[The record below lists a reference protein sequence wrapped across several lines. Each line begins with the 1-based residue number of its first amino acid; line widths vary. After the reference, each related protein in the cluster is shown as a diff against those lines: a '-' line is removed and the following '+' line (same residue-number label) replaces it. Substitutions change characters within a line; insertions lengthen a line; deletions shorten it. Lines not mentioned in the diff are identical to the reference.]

1 MEQIFNYRTIDL
13 SYWGVKMNGLEQD
26 LMHNLQRFFK
36 SRHVELA
43 YLFGSRARGK
53 VSFLSDYDFA
63 ILAPDG
69 GFEEHYRFFHDL
81 STIMNSSRVDVV
93 MLKDAPVELRYRAIK
108 EGILLYQKNRYI
120 KVEFE
125 GDTLS
130 RYFDFLPVLRAQR
143 KEILKEG
150 KSGKRI
156 QRYREALG
164 KTLGMLNEIRTAKN
178 QIV

>member
-26 LMHNLQRFFK
+26 LMNNLQRFFK

-69 GFEEHYRFFHDL
+69 GFEEYYRFFHDL
-81 STIMNSSRVDVV
+81 STIMNSSWVDVV
-93 MLKDAPVELRYRAIK
+93 MLKDAPVELRYRAITGDSPAQFRVVEGLVSRVILVHDIY
-108 EGILLYQKNRYI
+108 EGIYGDLLC
-120 KVEFE
+120 
-125 GDTLS
+125 
-130 RYFDFLPVLRAQR
+130 
-143 KEILKEG
+143 
-150 KSGKRI
+150 
-156 QRYREALG
+156 
-164 KTLGMLNEIRTAKN
+164 
-178 QIV
+178 

>member
-26 LMHNLQRFFK
+26 LMNNLQRFFK

-69 GFEEHYRFFHDL
+69 GFEEYYRFFHDL

-93 MLKDAPVELRYRAIK
+93 MLKDAPVELRYRAITGDSPAQFRVVEGLVSRVILVHDIY
-108 EGILLYQKNRYI
+108 EGIYGDLLC
-120 KVEFE
+120 
-125 GDTLS
+125 
-130 RYFDFLPVLRAQR
+130 
-143 KEILKEG
+143 
-150 KSGKRI
+150 
-156 QRYREALG
+156 
-164 KTLGMLNEIRTAKN
+164 
-178 QIV
+178 